1 MQIYSNFLTIFVF
14 TNSKLVF
21 PQKNEMI
28 LWVVGSNFTVWSILR
43 SLKEPYYLRALTLY
57 ELLLLNAIAIYYY
70 IYGDIDFQKLNY
82 QVCLYLYFIGEWHPL
97 TPKLPNIKPPKFI
110 VYYYHWPNQRKRGI
124 CYTTQWAYQ
133 KSSDESSQLTS
144 DYKNKNAPKWK
155 TLILQLSQW
164 CFCYLI
170 LPIYICFT

>member
-1 MQIYSNFLTIFVF
+1 M
-14 TNSKLVF
+14 
-21 PQKNEMI
+21 
-28 LWVVGSNFTVWSILR
+28 VGSNFTVWSVLR

-110 VYYYHWPNQRKRGI
+110 VYYHWPNQRKREI

-144 DYKNKNAPKWK
+144 DYKNKNAPKGK
-155 TLILQLSQW
+155 TLILQL
-164 CFCYLI
+164 
-170 LPIYICFT
+170 PH

>member
-28 LWVVGSNFTVWSILR
+28 LWVVGSNFTVWSVLR
-43 SLKEPYYLRALTLY
+43 SLKEPYNLSKGFDPSWTVIIKCNCN
-57 ELLLLNAIAIYYY
+57 LLL
-70 IYGDIDFQKLNY
+70 
-82 QVCLYLYFIGEWHPL
+82 YLWGYWLSKTELPSVFVPIYFIGEWYPL

-110 VYYYHWPNQRKRGI
+110 VYYHWPNQRKREI

-144 DYKNKNAPKWK
+144 DYKNKNAPKGK
-155 TLILQLSQW
+155 TLILQLPHW
-164 CFCYLI
+164 CYLI
-170 LPIYICFT
+170 LLT

>member
-21 PQKNEMI
+21 PHKNEMI
-28 LWVVGSNFTVWSILR
+28 LWVVGSNFTVWSVLR

-82 QVCLYLYFIGEWHPL
+82 QVCLYLYIL
-97 TPKLPNIKPPKFI
+97 LVN
-110 VYYYHWPNQRKRGI
+110 GI
-124 CYTTQWAYQ
+124 H
-133 KSSDESSQLTS
+133 
-144 DYKNKNAPKWK
+144 
-155 TLILQLSQW
+155 
-164 CFCYLI
+164 
-170 LPIYICFT
+170 